1 MSIRATDCHAGRK
14 LTIVM
19 VAACPFPANH
29 GSPASIREMS
39 EALVRQGHTVH
50 ILTYPIRQDIPVE
63 GVAIHR
69 VRAPFLKSN
78 EIKVGPAWE
87 KFIYDPLMVLKLV
100 GLIRKHKVDV
110 IHAHNYEGALIGWL
124 GKLLTGRPM
133 LYNAVNSMADELPTY
148 NFIKPRALAVF
159 LGKLL
164 DVLVP
169 RTGDYVT
176 MVSDSLKEFLLDK
189 GVAAARLKVVPAG
202 VNLDMFAHGNGAK
215 VRAKHGIGSKPLVMY
230 TGTLDQFQRLDYLLK
245 AMQRTLQECPDAM
258 LMIACNILH
267 KGHQQ
272 EYLAL
277 AQELGIEKRLVFA
290 YPVALE
296 DLPDYLAAA
305 DVTVVPRPE
314 CPGHPV
320 KLLNYMAAGKAIVSF
335 EGGGKGLHHMFNAY
349 LAPDHDHDSLGAG
362 IAFLLQRKDLR
373 DILGAQAKITLQGNF
388 DWNTL
393 AKGIEIIY
401 HIMLEEKGAAGR
413 EQELARYLR
422 STYEIQYVDRRHSDQ
437 KVKDSGRSGG
447 DRRKVQKRI
456 DFLEQRKVA
465 FSNSEPLQKV
475 TQKPDKSKEEAA

>member
-1 MSIRATDCHAGRK
+1 MSIRSTDCHLSRK

-39 EALVRQGHTVH
+39 EALVRLGHKVH

-63 GVAIHR
+63 GVDIHR
-69 VRAPFLKSN
+69 VQAPFMKSN

-100 GLIRKHKVDV
+100 WLIRKHNIDV

-124 GKLLTGRPM
+124 GKILTRRPM

-159 LGKLL
+159 LGKML
-164 DVLVP
+164 DILVP

-176 MVSDSLKEFLLDK
+176 MVSDSLKDFLLDK
-189 GVAAARLKVVPAG
+189 GVTAARLKVVPAG

-215 VRAKHGIGSKPLVMY
+215 VRAKHGVGNKPLVMY

-245 AMQRTLQECPDAM
+245 AMQSTLQECPEAI
-258 LMIACNILH
+258 LMIACNIMH
-267 KGHQQ
+267 KAHQQ
-272 EYLAL
+272 EYLAM
-277 AQELGIEKRLVFA
+277 AQELGIDKRLIFA
-290 YPVALE
+290 YPVTLD

-349 LAPDHDHDSLGAG
+349 LAQDHDYQSLGGG
-362 IAFLLQRKDLR
+362 IAFLLRRKDLR

-401 HIMLEEKGAAGR
+401 HIMLEKKGGAGR

-422 STYEIQYVDRRHSDQ
+422 STYEIQYVDRRNSDQ
-437 KVKDSGRSGG
+437 KVKDSARTGT
-447 DRRKVQKRI
+447 DRRKVQERI

-465 FSNSEPLQKV
+465 FSNSDPLPKV
-475 TQKPDKSKEEAA
+475 AQEVSKSEEAA